1 MEVNNPLAEKIR
13 IFVADDH
20 IIVREGLRALLS
32 TEPDVDIIGEAADG
46 KEAVTAV
53 RALRPDVI
61 LLDLVM
67 PQMSGLDVIVAVTQ
81 ENPQA
86 RILVLTSFSDDDKVF
101 PAIKAGAL
109 GYLLKDS
116 SPQELIQAIRDVYH
130 GEPSL
135 DPNIA
140 LKLLREFKEPTDQ
153 PPAPES
159 LTDREMKVLSLVSR
173 GLTNQEIAE
182 ILVISERT
190 VRTHVGNILNKLHFA
205 NRTQAALYAIRK
217 GMTNLDSDR

>member
-1 MEVNNPLAEKIR
+1 MVTLTEMIR
-13 IFVADDH
+13 VFIADDH
-20 IIVREGLRALLS
+20 TVVREGLRALLG
-32 TEPDVDIIGEAADG
+32 TEPEIEIVGEATNGMDAITG
-46 KEAVTAV
+46 I
-53 RALRPDVI
+53 RALHPDVI

-67 PQMSGLDVIVAVTQ
+67 PHKSGLDVIVEISQ
-81 ENPQA
+81 DNPQA

-116 SPQELIQAIRDVYH
+116 SPEELLQAIRDVYH

-135 DPNIA
+135 DPAIA
-140 LKLLREFKEPTDQ
+140 LKLLREFKQ
-153 PPAPES
+153 PANRPPVPEA
-159 LTDREMKVLSLVSR
+159 LTEREMKVISLVSR

-190 VRTHVGNILNKLHFA
+190 VRTHVGNILSKLHLA
-205 NRTQAALYAIRK
+205 NRTQAALYALRK
-217 GMTNLDSDR
+217 GLTSLDSDE